1 MASKRFILILP
12 MFAASS
18 ARVPCCKMQTDYE
31 RERGLPNSMLHE
43 SCMSDQQPNRNKAES
58 RIYKCHWRNGA
69 RASLTTQ
76 QQTFSTK
83 ILNVRLLKFTLVT
96 LSINPESSTSP
107 KMPKSKGHRL
117 EKALVVRIF
126 FNCPD
131 GSHYSG
137 QSGNEAD
144 RQAGTSRD

>member
-18 ARVPCCKMQTDYE
+18 ARVPCCKMQTDNE
-31 RERGLPNSMLHE
+31 RARTTEINASWIMH
-43 SCMSDQQPNRNKAES
+43 QQPNRNKAES

>member
-31 RERGLPNSMLHE
+31 RARTTEINASWIMH
-43 SCMSDQQPNRNKAES
+43 QQPNKS

-126 FNCPD
+126 YNCPD

>member
-1 MASKRFILILP
+1 
-12 MFAASS
+12 
-18 ARVPCCKMQTDYE
+18 
-31 RERGLPNSMLHE
+31 MLHE

-76 QQTFSTK
+76 QQTFITK
-83 ILNVRLLKFTLVT
+83 ILNVRFLKFTLVT

-126 FNCPD
+126 FNCPK
-131 GSHYSG
+131 SLFRTKRKWSRSPSRYIPRLKVYSLREKYT
-137 QSGNEAD
+137 SGGWD
-144 RQAGTSRD
+144 SSSRMMVSFLIVHIKTS